1 MDTSGAGD
9 WAHVDPEYLYESI
22 KDKLDYLETFECA
35 EVRAAVEMAFYAHD
49 GGAAPLFPFFSALL
63 SPFFW
68 QHD

>member
-1 MDTSGAGD
+1 M
-9 WAHVDPEYLYESI
+9 DPEYLYLSI
-22 KDKLDYLETFECA
+22 EDKLDYLENFERA
-35 EVRAAVEMAFYAHD
+35 EVWAAVEMAFYAHD